1 VPPLTTRLVPGAAV
15 LAVVGLLAACG
26 TDPGES
32 GESGPSS
39 AAPPTTA
46 ADSPSGS
53 SSASPPTT
61 PDPSPSAAPA
71 PGGPP
76 YSTWVLGATPLPV
89 TADGYGEIRP
99 TPPSLRHRRYATTD
113 LLPPPVGDRFASSV
127 EPITPAV
134 RQRMGETYRP
144 GCPVAL
150 GDLRHVTVSF
160 RGFDDRAH
168 TGELV
173 VAASVADDV
182 VSVFRRLFR
191 ADFPIEEMRLP
202 TTADLEAAPTGDGN
216 NTAALVCRPTRGQ
229 TSGFS
234 AHAYGTAID
243 VNPFTNPYQ
252 RGDVVL
258 PERASAYLDRA
269 DRRPGMIEPGDVVT
283 RAFARIGWQWGGD
296 YTSLKDY
303 QHFSSDGR

>member
-1 VPPLTTRLVPGAAV
+1 VLTTRLAAAATV
-15 LAVVGLLAACG
+15 LAVSGLLAACG
-26 TDPGES
+26 GGAGEPTS
-32 GESGPSS
+32 SPSATSTPSS
-39 AAPPTTA
+39 TSRATA
-46 ADSPSGS
+46 
-53 SSASPPTT
+53 T
-61 PDPSPSAAPA
+61 PSPSPSTSPTANPGAAPA
-71 PGGPP
+71 GPP

-113 LLPPPVGDRFASSV
+113 LLPPPAGGAFASSV
-127 EPITPAV
+127 EPIGAAV
-134 RQRMGETYRP
+134 RRRMGETYRP
-144 GCPVAL
+144 GCPVPLA
-150 GDLRHVTVSF
+150 DLRHVTVSF

-191 ADFPIEEMRLP
+191 AGFPIEEMRLP

-216 NTAALVCRPTRGQ
+216 DTAALVCRPTRGQ

-243 VNPFTNPYQ
+243 VNPFMNPYQ